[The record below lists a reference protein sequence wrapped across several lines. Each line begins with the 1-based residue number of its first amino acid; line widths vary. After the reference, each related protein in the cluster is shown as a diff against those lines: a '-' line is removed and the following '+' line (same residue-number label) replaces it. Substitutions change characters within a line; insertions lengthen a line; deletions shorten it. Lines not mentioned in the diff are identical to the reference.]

1 MKVEPFPFKIIA
13 LDPVFQ
19 MFGCEASR
27 SACIRR
33 SFRQRSI
40 YRRKRCAFSV
50 VAFFASLVLPFA
62 WKLQMMDVL
71 TWLRP

>member
-27 SACIRR
+27 SARIRR

-40 YRRKRCAFSV
+40 YRRKDAPSPSWLFSPRS
-50 VAFFASLVLPFA
+50 FYLSPGSF
-62 WKLQMMDVL
+62 K
-71 TWLRP
+71 